1 MASNDD
7 ELGRLA
13 KQRIQAG
20 ELPCNPS
27 RRMWGSRGTGAPC
40 SLCGR
45 PIRFEDVE
53 YEVEAPDYG
62 AGQVGGAERV
72 LRFHLA
78 CHSVW
83 QSECTRAGNACVE
96 AHPADAR

>member
-1 MASNDD
+1 M
-7 ELGRLA
+7 A

-45 PIRFEDVE
+45 PIRIEEVE
-53 YEVEAPDYG
+53 YEIEVPDEG
-62 AGQVGGAERV
+62 KEQV

-78 CHSVW
+78 CHSIW
-83 QSECTRAGNACVE
+83 HSECVRGGSAA
-96 AHPADAR
+96 ADAH

>member
-1 MASNDD
+1 MSSSDD

-13 KQRIQAG
+13 KQRIKAG
-20 ELPCNPS
+20 ELPCNAS

-45 PIRFEDVE
+45 PIRLEDVE
-53 YEVEAPDYG
+53 YEVEIPEAEVAD
-62 AGQVGGAERV
+62 AEAAQVV

-78 CHSVW
+78 CHAVW
-83 QSECTRAGNACVE
+83 QSECVRVGNTCEARPAG
-96 AHPADAR
+96 AH